1 MIEMKVYG
9 LALDE
14 ESQAP
19 VLILKDQED
28 KVTLPIWIGAMEAMA
43 ISLTLNGVRLPRPM
57 THDLLL
63 SSLTMLGAQVRRAE
77 VVDLRDNTFYARVV
91 LEQDGKIIDIDAR
104 PSDAVALAL
113 RAEAPVFVDSKVLS
127 GAAAQK
133 AKPVFTE
140 GDGEKWSDILD
151 NLNPDDSKY
160 KM

>member
-1 MIEMKVYG
+1 MMEMKVYG

-19 VLILKDQED
+19 VLILKDPED

-63 SSLTMLGAQVRRAE
+63 STVTMLGAQVRRAE
-77 VVDLRDNTFYARVV
+77 VVDLRDNTFYARIVV
-91 LEQDGKIIDIDAR
+91 EQDGKIIDIDAR

-113 RAEAPVFVDSKVLS
+113 RAEAPIFVDPKVLS

-133 AKPVFTE
+133 AKPSFTE
-140 GDGEKWSDILD
+140 DEGDKWSDILD
-151 NLNPDDSKY
+151 NLNPNDSKY